1 MVGAA
6 RSLPLSSRP
15 RLSDFKVL
23 TFDCYGTLIDWES
36 GIWAA
41 LQPLLA
47 RNGRVDLTRE
57 VALESFSDLESRTES
72 ESPDLLYPKVLSSV
86 HAAIAA
92 HFDLESTPEL
102 DLAFGSSVGLWPE
115 FADTVDALRYLTTR
129 YKLVILSNVDRD
141 SFAAS
146 NRKLGVAF
154 DAIYTA
160 EDIGSYKPNPANFE
174 YLLRRLR
181 EELGLEP
188 TDVLH
193 TAQSLFHDH
202 APAKTF
208 GLANAWIDR
217 QRLSE
222 GGSWGAT
229 AKLATRPETDFVFFT
244 MGEMAEAVRE
254 ETGG

>member
-1 MVGAA
+1 M
-6 RSLPLSSRP
+6 RHL
-15 RLSDFKVL
+15 RLSDYKVL

-36 GIWAA
+36 GIWDA
-41 LQPLLA
+41 LQPLLG
-47 RNGRVDLTRE
+47 RNDRADVSRKT
-57 VALESFSDLESRTES
+57 ALESFSELESRIES
-72 ESPDLLYPKVLSSV
+72 ESPGMLYPKVLSSV
-86 HAAIAA
+86 HAAIASR
-92 HFDLESTPEL
+92 FDLESTPEL
-102 DLAFGSSVGLWPE
+102 DLAFGGSVGRWPA
-115 FADTVDALRYLTTR
+115 FADTADALRYLKTR

-146 NRKLGVAF
+146 SRKLGVTF

-160 EDIGSYKPNPANFE
+160 EDIGSYKPNPDNFE

-181 EELGLEP
+181 EEFGLEP

-208 GLANAWIDR
+208 GLANVWIDR

-229 AKLATRPETDFVFFT
+229 AKLAARPETDFVFFT
-244 MGEMAEAVRE
+244 MGEMADAVRE
-254 ETGG
+254 ETGGSLPPSRR